1 MPRHRSITALL
12 ALAIAAMPAVA
23 QFGWDPN
30 CSTTNGSVDTNINGN
45 TNHLEWNNWDEGANQ
60 PPASP
65 ENTGSGEGFSDPPGA
80 TTPCRDFASV
90 GSEVQIFG
98 LGTNQ
103 IEIRFRGSVGTSH
116 NCDDPCSPWGIT
128 ADVVFNALACFI
140 INNGAGPA
148 TTVNF
153 EYEATSITWT
163 RHDAGGE
170 DPVSVAMS
178 VLDINSGAAGLN
190 PGDLNAGVAVPGGQ
204 PVIHLDDAGSF
215 TIDPS
220 AGPLT
225 VRLGAV
231 LNATIFSP
239 GDGQRP
245 GCAVGVRDSSNG
257 YVGGRIALG
266 INGAPPPPS
275 TGYTF
280 SFPTPPPPN
289 YTPNALA
296 IEFGLD
302 LGSDSELAD
311 NATGGCF
318 ATNPLNNFFDPGD
331 MYAMNGPVLFAPTNG
346 IRDDFPVF
354 APAPFVPEP
363 GDPNLA
369 PVGAFTP
376 IPDLPALGAG
386 YLDTDASDALDF
398 NLASIIDPL
407 APLASPIHR
416 FSINTSAIHGANR
429 LLISFDDDDP
439 VHYAWC
445 STAPGSPSPVGFGPY
460 GDATSK
466 SELFTAELIYFPT
479 TVPASPIVGHIGVQV
494 PVASESDVHPS
505 LAPDVDLLTEEFD
518 DDIDALDAQWGAGLA
533 SNWYIS
539 VDSEAHSFD
548 PFSGIS
554 LDPADIYLAAAP
566 APILAVHH
574 TTHLGLQD
582 GTDIDAFEFVWLP
595 NPNVGAETLAL
606 IFSIDDDD
614 PITPIDESGS
624 LDPTMLYASF
634 LDGTSFPLLAHP
646 FFDDVDALT
655 TWSRSLVNLPGPCP
669 VDLAPPFGQ
678 LDFSDVIAFLVAF
691 ANGDPAADLVPD
703 GSFDFS
709 DVIAFLVAFGAG
721 CP

>member
-1 MPRHRSITALL
+1 MTRSP
-12 ALAIAAMPAVA
+12 IAAITLLVATTAAHA

-45 TNHLEWNNWDEGANQ
+45 TDHEEWNNWDEGTRQ

-65 ENTGSGEGFSDPPGA
+65 ENTGSGSGFTVPFGP
-80 TTPCRDFASV
+80 TVPCNDFADV
-90 GSEVQIFG
+90 GSNVHIFG
-98 LGTNQ
+98 LGTDQ
-103 IEIRFRGSVGTSH
+103 VEIRFWGSVGTSH
-116 NCDDPCSPWGIT
+116 NCNDPCNPWGIT

-140 INNGAGPA
+140 VNNGAGPA

-163 RHDAGGE
+163 HHDAGGE

-178 VLDINSGAAGLN
+178 VLDINSGAAGIN
-190 PGDLNAGVAVPGGQ
+190 PGDLDAGVAVPGGR
-204 PVIHLDDAGSF
+204 PVIHIDDSGSF

-225 VRLGAV
+225 VQLGAI

-239 GDGQRP
+239 GEDQSP
-245 GCAVGVRDSSNG
+245 GCDPGIRDSSNG
-257 YVGGRIALG
+257 NVNGRIALG
-266 INGAPPPPS
+266 INGAPPPQS

-289 YTPNALA
+289 YTPSALA

-318 ATNPLNNFFDPGD
+318 ATNPGNNFFDSGD
-331 MYAMNGPVLFAPTNG
+331 MYAMHGPALFAPTNG
-346 IRDDFPVF
+346 IRDDFPAF

-376 IPDLPALGAG
+376 IADLPALASS

-407 APLASPIHR
+407 APLSAPVHR
-416 FSINTSAIHGANR
+416 FSINTTAVHGANR
-429 LLISFDDDDP
+429 LLLSFDDDDP

-445 STAPGSPSPVGFGPY
+445 STAPGSPSPIGFGPY
-460 GDATSK
+460 GGATSK

-479 TVPASPIVGHIGVQV
+479 AIPASPIVGHIGVQV
-494 PVASESDVHPS
+494 PVASETDVHPS
-505 LAPDVDLLTEEFD
+505 LAPDVDPLTEEFD

-548 PFSGIS
+548 PFSGTD

-566 APILAVHH
+566 APALAIHH
-574 TTHLGLQD
+574 ATHLGLPD
-582 GTDIDAFEFVWLP
+582 GADIDAFEFVWLP
-595 NPNVGAETLAL
+595 NPGANAETLAL
-606 IFSIDDDD
+606 IFSVDDDD
-614 PITPIDESGS
+614 PITPTDESGG

-634 LDGTSFPLLAHP
+634 LGGSSFPLLGRP
-646 FFDDVDALT
+646 FFDDIDAIT
-655 TWSRSLVNLPGPCP
+655 AWSRSLVSLPGPCP
-669 VDLAPPFGQ
+669 ADLAPPFGQ
-678 LDFSDVIAFLVAF
+678 LDFSDVIAFLTAF
-691 ANGDPAADLVPD
+691 ANADPAADLNPD
-703 GSFDFS
+703 GAFDFS
-709 DVIAFLVAFGAG
+709 DVIAFLNSFGSG